1 MDTTRRSLISG
12 IVATAGAVAIAPSTT
27 AAILMK
33 QQPMTSTLP
42 PSTIIS
48 TWDHGMPANIA
59 AAAVIA
65 NGGSALDAA
74 EQGVMVVE
82 ADPKNL
88 SVGLGGLPDR
98 DGIVTL
104 DACIMDG
111 TGRAG
116 SVCFVQ
122 GIVHPIA
129 VARMVM
135 EQTPHVM
142 LAGAGAERFARE
154 HNVQQRPNILT
165 AQART
170 SWEEWKKTS
179 HYAPV
184 INIENHDT
192 IGLLVVN
199 GDGSMAGSCTT
210 SGLAYKVHGRVGD
223 SPIIGAGLYVDE
235 EVGCAT
241 CTGLGETVLR
251 TLASFLAVERMRLGD
266 TPQQACETAI
276 ERIIRKHPTLKS
288 FQVGILA
295 LDKSGRHG
303 AHAVEKGFTY
313 ALSRDGVHKLFTAS
327 SARS

>member
-1 MDTTRRSLISG
+1 MDTTRRTLITG

-27 AAILMK
+27 AAIIMK
-33 QQPMTSTLP
+33 HQPHPSALP

-48 TWDHGMPANIA
+48 TWDHGMPANVA
-59 AAAVIA
+59 ASAALA
-65 NGGSALDAA
+65 RGGSALDAA

-82 ADPKNL
+82 SDPNNL

-98 DGIVTL
+98 DGDVTL

-122 GIVHPIA
+122 GIEHPVS

-135 EQTPHVM
+135 ERTPHV
-142 LAGAGAERFARE
+142 LLSGAGAERFARE
-154 HNVQQRPNILT
+154 NGIQQHTNTLT
-165 AQART
+165 VQART
-170 SWEEWKKTS
+170 AWEEWKKTS

-184 INIENHDT
+184 VNIENHDT
-192 IGLLVVN
+192 IGLLVLK
-199 GDGSMAGSCTT
+199 GDGTMAGSCTT
-210 SGLAYKVHGRVGD
+210 SGLAYKMHGRVGD
-223 SPIIGAGLYVDE
+223 SPIIGAGLYVDD

-251 TLASFLAVERMRLGD
+251 TLASFLAVERMRMGD
-266 TPQQACETAI
+266 SPQKACEEAI
-276 ERIIRKHPTLKS
+276 ARIIHKHPALAS
-288 FQVGILA
+288 YQVGILA

-313 ALSRDGVHKLFTAS
+313 ALSIDGVHKLHTAS
-327 SARS
+327 NARS